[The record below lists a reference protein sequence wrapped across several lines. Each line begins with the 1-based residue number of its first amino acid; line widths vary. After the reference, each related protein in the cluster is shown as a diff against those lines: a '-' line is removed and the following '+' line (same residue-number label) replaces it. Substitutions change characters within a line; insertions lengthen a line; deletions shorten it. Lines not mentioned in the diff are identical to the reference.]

1 MKKQTKE
8 LGIDNCVIFAG
19 IRKDVNKCM
28 QAMDLFLLPS
38 RFEGLPVVG
47 IEAQAAGLPCL
58 MADTIT
64 KETDLFG
71 LVYFMSLNQDTE
83 LWAEKMIEVLNKV
96 KRQNTYHKMVESGY
110 DISLNKESLKEIYVN
125 VINR

>member
-1 MKKQTKE
+1 M
-8 LGIDNCVIFAG
+8 F
-19 IRKDVNKCM
+19 
-28 QAMDLFLLPS
+28 
-38 RFEGLPVVG
+38 
-47 IEAQAAGLPCL
+47 
-58 MADTIT
+58 T